1 MQITVHVSI
10 VVHSV
15 KSGHIHTVY
24 MYTELHIVCIYVTIN
39 VFSISY
45 LMWII
50 ALMVANTKSVKKAF
64 SITAIT
70 FIQVAAMLS
79 MMDSMYADSI
89 NRIML
94 FIHNVQGTVS
104 VLCESLWLASQV
116 LEL

>member
-1 MQITVHVSI
+1 
-10 VVHSV
+10 
-15 KSGHIHTVY
+15 
-24 MYTELHIVCIYVTIN
+24 MYTELHMVCIYVTGYKC
-39 VFSISY
+39 FQY
-45 LMWII
+45 LI
-50 ALMVANTKSVKKAF
+50 KSVKKAF

-89 NRIML
+89 NIML

-104 VLCESLWLASQV
+104 VLCESLWLVSQV